1 MKKFLFL
8 MGAFTLFTYA
18 CNSTDQQALDKQD
31 SIQEAAAA
39 DSMLNSAILADSLKT
54 DSLEKDSIK

>member
-8 MGAFTLFTYA
+8 MGAFVLFAYA
-18 CNSTDQQALDKQD
+18 CNNTDQQALDKQD
-31 SIQEAAAA
+31 SIQEVAAA
-39 DSMLNSAILADSLKT
+39 DSMLNSAILADSLKA

>member
-8 MGAFTLFTYA
+8 MGACTLIAYA

-39 DSMLNSAILADSLKT
+39 DSMLNSAILADSLKA
-54 DSLEKDSIK
+54 DSLQKDSIK

>member
-39 DSMLNSAILADSLKT
+39 DSMLNSAILADSLIQ
-54 DSLEKDSIK
+54 DSLEKDTVK